1 MFAKRAAWPYVVRA
15 RVMTEP
21 EQTEATAAA
30 PAEPRR
36 FQPAKVLKG
45 CGCLTASIVL
55 VVGVAIA
62 GDGRPEAWGS
72 AIAGLVILIMVVG
85 TSGTNGFWNPKE

>member
-1 MFAKRAAWPYVVRA
+1 MA
-15 RVMTEP
+15 EP
-21 EQTEATAAA
+21 EATE
-30 PAEPRR
+30 EKPRIH
-36 FQPAKVLKG
+36 PAKVIKG

-55 VVGVAIA
+55 VLTVAIA
-62 GDGRPEAWGS
+62 GDWKPEAWCS